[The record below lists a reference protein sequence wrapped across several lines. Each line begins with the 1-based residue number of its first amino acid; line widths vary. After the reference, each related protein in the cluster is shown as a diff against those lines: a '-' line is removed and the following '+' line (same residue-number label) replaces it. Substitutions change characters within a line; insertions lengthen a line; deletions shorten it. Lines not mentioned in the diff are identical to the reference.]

1 MACGTIL
8 NSVSR
13 SKQLMSASWWVFAVA
28 KRLLLER
35 HGSLLMFELRV
46 CAVKILEELQWVFPG
61 PGTLLGGFVSRP
73 SSLMAWIAS

>member
-46 CAVKILEELQWVFPG
+46 CAVKILEELQWLFPVRE
-61 PGTLLGGFVSRP
+61 LFWVVSCRDH
-73 SSLMAWIAS
+73 LH